1 MSAIIVITF
10 IALSPLIL
18 GTIFM
23 GAQKRI
29 NVKHQE
35 SGITRQC
42 FVGYCWTYF
51 LFGFFVP
58 IFRGEIAIGVYHLI
72 FSVMTLGIF
81 QLVMAFLYNKQYST
95 RLLTNGWVLNDTEE
109 RNNLARRKIGIN
121 K

>member
-42 FVGYCWTYF
+42 FVGYCLLYKN
-51 LFGFFVP
+51 
-58 IFRGEIAIGVYHLI
+58 A
-72 FSVMTLGIF
+72 MTNWKIPR
-81 QLVMAFLYNKQYST
+81 VI
-95 RLLTNGWVLNDTEE
+95 TE
-109 RNNLARRKIGIN
+109 KI